1 MAGRPTPVGAV
12 DGDALRRARALST
25 PTRVEMLE
33 RLRQSEHPL
42 TAQELADAL
51 GVHHTAVRQHLA
63 VLADV
68 GLVAAVP
75 QAPQGRGRPKV
86 GYRASLHLDP
96 YQQLSL
102 MLATAATEGISARE
116 AGRRFGSA
124 VAPSPDGGVA
134 MLRAEAERLGFRPRV
149 RDRSTG
155 VCELVL
161 DRCPFAEVAAVS
173 PEAVC
178 DLHRG
183 IAEGIAATTGEIEIL
198 DLHVADPHRGG
209 CRIVIAT

>member
-12 DGDALRRARALST
+12 DGDALRRAKALSA
-25 PTRVEMLE
+25 PTRVELLAV
-33 RLRQSEHPL
+33 LRRSGEPL
-42 TAQELADAL
+42 TAQELAEGL
-51 GVHHTAVRQHLA
+51 GVHHTAVRQHLV

-75 QAPQGRGRPKV
+75 QAPQGRGRPKM
-86 GYRASLHLDP
+86 GYRALVDPDP
-96 YQQLSL
+96 YQHLSL
-102 MLATAATEGISARE
+102 MLASAAAEGISARE
-116 AGRRFGSA
+116 AGRRFGGA

-134 MLRAEAERLGFRPRV
+134 TLRVEAERLGFQPRV
-149 RDRSTG
+149 RPRTAG
-155 VCELVL
+155 VCEIVL

-183 IAEGIAATTGEIEIL
+183 LAEGIAAATGEIEIL
-198 DLHVADPHRGG
+198 DLHVADPRRGG
-209 CRIVIAT
+209 CRLVVAT